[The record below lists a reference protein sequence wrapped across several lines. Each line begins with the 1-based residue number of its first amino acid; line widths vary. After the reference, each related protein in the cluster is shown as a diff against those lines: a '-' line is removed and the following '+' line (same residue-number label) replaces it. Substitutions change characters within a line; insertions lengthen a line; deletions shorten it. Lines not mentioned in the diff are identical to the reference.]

1 MIVPKNNPIEFPD
14 KETSETTPELSIEQ
28 EFASMN
34 PLAEAY
40 KAVRAILADLKADEN
55 DPKSAPLFRTI
66 KFDNGQ
72 LSRIKNNTHNLEA
85 GLAFPA
91 VFIHFIDVY
100 YNVGQSRIGEGKG
113 TMRIHYVLNTLN
125 NSDDEVELEGLR
137 VYNRIVMA
145 IESRKAE
152 FPALVT
158 RFQLAYWD
166 QPLTFDDALQPYW
179 IDYNI
184 WFNDYSGYRYR
195 NYVERNIVIPPFTNH
210 SDQDPS
216 SNPDGHEDHKE
227 PTYDEVSGYQFPGTS
242 VSE

>member
-1 MIVPKNNPIEFPD
+1 MIIPKKQPVTALNDEAAD
-14 KETSETTPELSIEQ
+14 VSQALSVEQ
-28 EFASMN
+28 EFAKVN

-40 KAVRAILADLKADEN
+40 KAVRTILADLKADEN
-55 DPKSAPLFRTI
+55 NPDSPPLFRTI
-66 KFDNGQ
+66 KMDTGQ
-72 LSRIKNNTHNLEA
+72 LSRIKNNTHNLE
-85 GLAFPA
+85 GGIAFPA

-125 NSDDEVELEGLR
+125 NGDDEVELEGLEVFNR
-137 VYNRIVMA
+137 VVTA

-158 RFQLAYWD
+158 RFQLQYWD
-166 QPLTFDDALQPYW
+166 QPLTFDDAVQPYW
-179 IDYNI
+179 IDYQI

-195 NYVERNIVIPPFTNH
+195 DYVETNLVIPPFTNH

-216 SNPDGHEDHKE
+216 SNPEGHEDHKE
-227 PTYDEVSGYQFPGTS
+227 PTYDEVSGFQPT
-242 VSE
+242 ENAE